1 MQQKVHDK
9 IVVIRKFALEQLAD
23 KGQIDDD
30 FVLAL
35 GSLTDAHKL
44 AVIGH
49 INPEIARQNPLLLE
63 IF

>member
-1 MQQKVHDK
+1 MHDK

-49 INPEIARQNPLLLE
+49 IGSGIAKQNPLLGE